1 MMKLLSHRFWGRTT
15 ARGGASFC
23 GLAILL
29 LLASAY
35 ASSQGTNDSLAF
47 AVGLVRAGQFDKAIA
62 VSKSALRVHP
72 SDPRLFTIEGIA
84 YSMKGDNVD
93 ALRVLRRALK
103 ASPGFPA
110 ALKAEA
116 QILSREHSPDAE
128 PVLRQ
133 ILRVNPGDSTAR
145 ELLAVAQARG
155 GSCPDAVGN
164 FDTVGSALDSHPESL
179 LQYGG
184 CLFTLNKFNAA
195 VPVFT
200 HLVTVLPASK
210 DARYDLALAQ
220 VRSDQNK
227 EATATLGPLLDAHPD
242 LDTLTL
248 ASDAFEAV
256 GNTPR
261 AVALLRQA
269 IVLDPTR
276 ADTYVRFAELCILH
290 DSSQAGID
298 MVTAGIARLPN
309 DPALFLARGM
319 LYGNMAKYQKAEADF
334 RSAQLLDPQH
344 GTGSYGVGLIQI
356 QGGQY
361 AQALTTIRAGLRAHP
376 DNAQLHFLL
385 ARILMEDG
393 ASPGSPVFTEATDS
407 AVEAVHLEP
416 GLSSARDLLA
426 EIYLRSGRPALSV
439 EQSRAALDI
448 NPSDQTAIY
457 HMMLASRRDK
467 DAATLREFSKR
478 LDALLQQ
485 ARSDQTN
492 RLRYRNVEGSSAAP
506 AAPPQP

>member
-1 MMKLLSHRFWGRTT
+1 MRKRF
-15 ARGGASFC
+15 
-23 GLAILL
+23 
-29 LLASAY
+29 
-35 ASSQGTNDSLAF
+35 AF
-47 AVGLVRAGQFDKAIA
+47 FAT
-62 VSKSALRVHP
+62 
-72 SDPRLFTIEGIA
+72 RLG
-84 YSMKGDNVD
+84 
-93 ALRVLRRALK
+93 
-103 ASPGFPA
+103 ASPGFPS

-116 QILSREHSPDAE
+116 QILSREQSSDAE

-133 ILRVNPGDSTAR
+133 ILRANPDDSTAW
-145 ELLAVAQARG
+145 EMLAVAQARG
-155 GSCPDAVGN
+155 GNCTDAVRD
-164 FDTVGSALDSHPESL
+164 FEAVGSALDSHPESL

-184 CLFTLNKFNAA
+184 CLFALNTFHAA

-200 HLVTVLPASK
+200 HLVTLLPASM

-220 VRSDQNK
+220 VRADQNK
-227 EATATLGPLLDAHPD
+227 DATATLGPLLDAHPD

-248 ASDAFEAV
+248 ASEAFEAV
-256 GNTPR
+256 GDTPR

-269 IVLDPTR
+269 IVLDPLR

-298 MVTAGIARLPN
+298 MVTAGITRLPN
-309 DPALFLARGM
+309 NPALFLARGM
-319 LYGNMAKYQKAEADF
+319 LYGNMAKYPKAEADF

-361 AQALTTIRAGLRAHP
+361 AQALVTIRAGLRTHP
-376 DNAQLHFLL
+376 ENAQLHFLL

-393 ASPGSPVFTEATDS
+393 ASPGTPVFKEAADS
-407 AVEAVHLEP
+407 AVEAVHLDP
-416 GLSSARDLLA
+416 GLGSARDLLA

-439 EQSRAALDI
+439 EQSRAALNI

-467 DAATLREFSKR
+467 DAATLSEFSKR
-478 LDALLQQ
+478 LNDLLEQ
-485 ARSDQTN
+485 ARSDETS
-492 RLRYRNVEGSSAAP
+492 RLRYRIVEGGSAEPSAATARP
-506 AAPPQP
+506 KP